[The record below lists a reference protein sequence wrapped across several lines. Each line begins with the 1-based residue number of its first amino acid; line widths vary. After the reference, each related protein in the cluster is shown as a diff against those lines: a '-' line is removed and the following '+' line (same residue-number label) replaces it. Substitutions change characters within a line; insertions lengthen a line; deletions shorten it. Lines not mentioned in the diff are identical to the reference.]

1 MKKILL
7 IATSFLI
14 FSATS
19 AIACKCIQSTPEE
32 SFERAGTVFSGRVVD
47 VVEPSPAERQSPR
60 GNEDPNFLSG
70 VKVTFEVSEVWKG
83 NNKQR
88 LVVMTSDSSASCGYS
103 FQEGEEYLVYAS
115 GEEAK
120 LQTGLCSGTKPLS
133 DARADLGVLGE
144 GETPTIERSNA
155 EQLQQNRKLWRS
167 ENISSYRYTLR
178 VGCFCI
184 PEVTQPV
191 VVEVRNGR
199 VTSITAANS
208 GKPVNREYFKQYNSI
223 PKLFN
228 LVRSAIAKDVNRLSV
243 TYHPSLGYPTQI
255 SIDYDAQMADEEQ
268 YLTIENLEV
277 IR

>member
-144 GETPTIERSNA
+144 GETPTERSN
-155 EQLQQNRKLWRS
+155 EQLQQNRQLWRS
-167 ENISSYRYTLR
+167 EKCRYT
-178 VGCFCI
+178 
-184 PEVTQPV
+184 
-191 VVEVRNGR
+191 
-199 VTSITAANS
+199 VTSKTDNS